1 MEDALINQICLQ
13 YPGELEVLAAK
24 HGDTIDDVH
33 ID

>member
-1 MEDALINQICLQ
+1 MEDALINQICLR
-13 YPGELEVLAAK
+13 YPGKLEALAAK